1 MSHLPEQHSE
11 DPQQQFVQAPELSW
25 RHPLYRTKYLWRTS
39 LQFRAVAGAGML
51 LAIAFSFVGSFLS
64 HQIANSLFNGRLD
77 QALEDSS
84 SGFSNVQ
91 TLLNSSDAT
100 GRTEIQSDV
109 MRFMTVLEA
118 SGGDSQRQWLL
129 APNNNSAS
137 EGFISSQS
145 QYSTVSA
152 ADIPADLLD
161 AVSSGNGIFWQSS
174 SLTIDGVNSPVLF
187 VGTSISIP
195 QNPNYGLYLVYDLS
209 SSQSTL
215 NYINLVVGVTFIIL
229 LIVVLSIV
237 WVITRSVIRPIS
249 STAITAEKLASGDLG
264 QRVIVRGHNETA
276 RLGSSFNEMAD
287 SLQDQISRL
296 ETLSTMQQRFVSD
309 VSHELR
315 TPLTTVRMAAE
326 LLYDGRQQLQPTHR
340 RSSELLYNQVER
352 FESLLADLLE
362 ISRYDAGSAKLDAAP
377 IDLMAV
383 IYDVLISVQ
392 PHLDRTATE
401 LRVRAQQPQLWVEM
415 DQRRIERVLRNL
427 LYNAVEYGEGKP
439 IDLYV
444 AAHETAVAVA
454 VRDHGVGLS
463 QEQVEQVFN
472 RFWRA
477 DPSRKRTLGG
487 TGLGLSIAAEDVRLH
502 SGSLEAWGEPGQGS
516 CFRLTL
522 PLRQDEPMGSS
533 PLRLSGQPM
542 DPQAASWKGRGQDQK
557 QGEDSQEGGM
567 HAR

>member
-11 DPQQQFVQAPELSW
+11 DSRQQFVQAPELSW

-487 TGLGLSIAAEDVRLH
+487 TGLGLSIAAENDRLH

>member
-1 MSHLPEQHSE
+1 M
-11 DPQQQFVQAPELSW
+11 
-25 RHPLYRTKYLWRTS
+25 
-39 LQFRAVAGAGML
+39 
-51 LAIAFSFVGSFLS
+51 
-64 HQIANSLFNGRLD
+64 
-77 QALEDSS
+77 
-84 SGFSNVQ
+84 
-91 TLLNSSDAT
+91 
-100 GRTEIQSDV
+100 
-109 MRFMTVLEA
+109 
-118 SGGDSQRQWLL
+118 
-129 APNNNSAS
+129 
-137 EGFISSQS
+137 
-145 QYSTVSA
+145 
-152 ADIPADLLD
+152 
-161 AVSSGNGIFWQSS
+161 
-174 SLTIDGVNSPVLF
+174 
-187 VGTSISIP
+187 
-195 QNPNYGLYLVYDLS
+195 
-209 SSQSTL
+209 
-215 NYINLVVGVTFIIL
+215 VGVTFIIL

>member
-1 MSHLPEQHSE
+1 MSHLPEQHSQ
-11 DPQQQFVQAPELSW
+11 DSQQQFLQAPELSW

>member
-11 DPQQQFVQAPELSW
+11 DSQQQFVQAPELSW